1 MNEAYRQYLIDGER
15 AGARYALTAP
25 RNVPFGIAGSQ
36 MGKRPGSSLEFIDH
50 REYQPGDDLRRIDW
64 GGFARSDKL
73 TVKLYRDE
81 VSPHLDVVIDGS
93 CSMALED
100 GPKAQ
105 ATLGLAA
112 VFATAASNVGYSH
125 TAWIAEDGCQQ
136 VDNGADRPSIW
147 DGLNFTYREDLARSF
162 AKLRP
167 AWRPFGL
174 RVLLSDLLWDGDP
187 LTVLAQ
193 FAERATAVVVV
204 QILAEADVNPTERGN
219 IRLVDS
225 ETEAVQEIFVDAAAE
240 KRYSDALARHQESW
254 HLAAKQTGA
263 IITTVIAEQILS
275 DWRLEALVAAE
286 VLTIA

>member
-1 MNEAYRQYLIDGER
+1 MNETYRQYLIDGER

-100 GPKAQ
+100 SHKAQ

-125 TAWIAEDGCQQ
+125 TAWLAGDGCQQ
-136 VDNGADRPSIW
+136 VGNGADRPSIW
-147 DGLNFTYREDLARSF
+147 DELDFTYRGDLSTSF
-162 AKLRP
+162 AKLP
-167 AWRPFGL
+167 PSWRPFGL
-174 RVLLSDLLWDGDP
+174 RVLISDLLWPGDP
-187 LTVLAQ
+187 LTVLAR
-193 FAERATAVVVV
+193 FAERATVVVVV
-204 QILAEADVNPTERGN
+204 QVLAEVDVNPTERGN
-219 IRLVDS
+219 IQLVDL

-240 KRYSDALARHQESW
+240 KRYRAALARHQESW
-254 HLAAKQTGA
+254 HLAAKQTGT
-263 IITTVIAEQILS
+263 IITTVVAEHILA

>member
-1 MNEAYRQYLIDGER
+1 MNETYRQYLIDGER

-25 RNVPFGIAGSQ
+25 RNIPFGVAGSQ

-64 GGFARSDKL
+64 SGFARSDKL

-93 CSMALED
+93 CSMTLED
-100 GPKAQ
+100 TPKAQ

-125 TAWIAEDGCQQ
+125 TAWIAGDGCQQ
-136 VDNGADRPSIW
+136 VGNGTDRPSIW
-147 DGLNFTYREDLARSF
+147 GGLDFTYRGNLSTSF
-162 AKLRP
+162 AKLP
-167 AWRPFGL
+167 PSWRPFGL
-174 RVLLSDLLWDGDP
+174 RVLLSDLLWHGDA
-187 LTVLAQ
+187 LTTLAR
-193 FAERATAVVVV
+193 FAEQATAVIVV
-204 QILAEADVNPTERGN
+204 QVLAEADVNPTERGN

-225 ETEAVQEIFVDAAAE
+225 ETDQVQEIFVDAAAE
-240 KRYSDALARHQESW
+240 KRYHAAFARHQESW

-263 IITTVIAEQILS
+263 IMTTVVAEHILS
-275 DWRLEALVAAE
+275 DWRLEGLVAAD

>member
-1 MNEAYRQYLIDGER
+1 MNETYQQYLIDGER
-15 AGARYALTAP
+15 AGTRYALTAP
-25 RNVPFGIAGSQ
+25 RNIPFGIAGSQ

-81 VSPHLDVVIDGS
+81 VNPHLDVVIDGS
-93 CSMALED
+93 RSMALED
-100 GPKAQ
+100 SPKAQ

-125 TAWIAEDGCQQ
+125 TAWVAGDGCRQ
-136 VDNGADRPSIW
+136 VVNGADRPSIW
-147 DGLNFTYREDLARSF
+147 DEIDFNYRGALLTSLV
-162 AKLRP
+162 KLP
-167 AWRPFGL
+167 PSWCPFGL
-174 RVLLSDLLWDGDP
+174 RVLLSDLLCPGDP

-204 QILAEADVNPTERGN
+204 QVLAEVDVNPTERGN
-219 IRLVDS
+219 IRLIDS
-225 ETEAVQEIFVDAAAE
+225 ETETVQEIFVDAAAE
-240 KRYSDALARHQESW
+240 KRYRDAFARHQESW

-263 IITTVIAEQILS
+263 IMTTVVAEEILS
-275 DWRLEALVAAE
+275 DWRLEALAAAE
-286 VLTIA
+286 VLTIT

>member
-1 MNEAYRQYLIDGER
+1 MNETYRQYLIDGER
-15 AGARYALTAP
+15 AGAQYALTAP

-100 GPKAQ
+100 SPKAQ

-125 TAWIAEDGCQQ
+125 TTWVAGDGCQQ

-147 DGLNFTYREDLARSF
+147 DGLDFTYREDLLRSF
-162 AKLRP
+162 VKLP
-167 AWRPFGL
+167 PSWRPFGL
-174 RVLLSDLLWDGDP
+174 RVLLSDLLWSGDP

-204 QILAEADVNPTERGN
+204 QVLAEADMNPTERGN
-219 IRLVDS
+219 LRLVDS
-225 ETEAVQEIFVDAAAE
+225 ETGAAQEIFVDAAAE
-240 KRYSDALARHQESW
+240 QRYSDALARHQESW

-263 IITTVIAEQILS
+263 IMTTMIAEQILS

-286 VLTIA
+286 LLTIA

>member
-1 MNEAYRQYLIDGER
+1 MNETYRQYLIDGER

-25 RNVPFGIAGSQ
+25 RDVPFGVAGGQ

-64 GGFARSDKL
+64 SGFARSDKL

-81 VSPHLDVVIDGS
+81 VNPHLDVVIDS
-93 CSMALED
+93 SRSMALENSR
-100 GPKAQ
+100 KAQ

-125 TAWIAEDGCQQ
+125 TAWWAGDGCQQ
-136 VDNGADRPSIW
+136 IDNGRDRPSIW
-147 DGLNFTYREDLARSF
+147 EGLDFTYRGDLPTSF
-162 AKLRP
+162 IKLP
-167 AWRPFGL
+167 PSWRPFGL
-174 RVLLSDLLWDGDP
+174 RFLISDLLWPGDP
-187 LTVLAQ
+187 LALLAQ
-193 FAERATAVVVV
+193 FAEQASAVVVV
-204 QILAEADVNPTERGN
+204 QVLGEADVDPTERGN

-225 ETEAVQEIFVDAAAE
+225 ETDQAQEIFVDAAAE
-240 KRYSDALARHQESW
+240 KRYRDALAHHQESW

-263 IITTVIAEQILS
+263 VMTTVGAEEVLR
-275 DWRLEALVAAE
+275 DWRLEALVAAG

>member
-25 RNVPFGIAGSQ
+25 RNVPFGRAGSQ
-36 MGKRPGSSLEFIDH
+36 TGKRPGSSLEFIDH
-50 REYQPGDDLRRIDW
+50 REYQPGDDLRQIDW

-81 VSPHLDVVIDGS
+81 VNPHLDVVIDGS

-100 GPKAQ
+100 SPKAQ

-125 TAWIAEDGCQQ
+125 TAWMAGDGCQQ

-147 DGLNFTYREDLARSF
+147 DRLDFEYRGDLSTSF
-162 AKLRP
+162 AKLP
-167 AWRPFGL
+167 PSWRPFGV
-174 RVLLSDLLWDGDP
+174 RVLISDLLWHGDP
-187 LTVLAQ
+187 LTMLAR

-204 QILAEADVNPTERGN
+204 QVLAEADVNPTERGN

-225 ETEAVQEIFVDAAAE
+225 ETDEMQEIFVDVTAE
-240 KRYSDALARHQESW
+240 KRYRAALARHQESW
-254 HLAAKQTGA
+254 HFAAKQTGS
-263 IITTVIAEQILS
+263 IITTVIAEHILS

>member
-1 MNEAYRQYLIDGER
+1 MNETYRQYLIDGER

-81 VSPHLDVVIDGS
+81 VSPHLDIVIDGS

-100 GPKAQ
+100 SPKAQ

-125 TAWIAEDGCQQ
+125 NAWVAGDGCRQ
-136 VDNGADRPSIW
+136 VHNGTDRPSIW
-147 DGLNFTYREDLARSF
+147 DAIDFAYRGDLSMSF
-162 AKLRP
+162 VKFAP
-167 AWRPFGL
+167 SWRPFGL
-174 RVLLSDLLWDGDP
+174 RVLLSDLLWPGDP
-187 LTVLAQ
+187 LTLLAQ
-193 FAERATAVVVV
+193 FSERATAVVVV
-204 QILAEADVNPTERGN
+204 QLLGEVDVNPTERGN

-225 ETEAVQEIFVDAAAE
+225 ETDAVQEIFLDSVAE
-240 KRYSDALARHQESW
+240 KRYRDAFGRHQESW

-263 IITTVIAEQILS
+263 VMTTVVAEEILS

-286 VLTIA
+286 VLTIT

>member
-1 MNEAYRQYLIDGER
+1 MNETYRQYLIDGER

-25 RNVPFGIAGSQ
+25 RNIPFGVAGSQ

-73 TVKLYRDE
+73 TVKVYRDE

-93 CSMALED
+93 TSMALED
-100 GPKAQ
+100 SPKAQ

-125 TAWIAEDGCQQ
+125 TAWLAGDGCQQ
-136 VDNGADRPSIW
+136 VHNGADRPSIW
-147 DGLNFTYREDLARSF
+147 EGLDFTYRGDLPTSF
-162 AKLRP
+162 AKLP
-167 AWRPFGL
+167 PSWRPFGL
-174 RVLLSDLLWDGDP
+174 RVLLSDLLWVGDP
-187 LTVLAQ
+187 LRMLAQ
-193 FAERATAVVVV
+193 FAERATAVIVV
-204 QILAEADVNPTERGN
+204 QVLAEADVDPTAHGN

-225 ETEAVQEIFVDAAAE
+225 ETDQAQEIFVDTAAE
-240 KRYSDALARHQESW
+240 KRYHDALTRHQESW

-263 IITTVIAEQILS
+263 IMTTLVAEEILS
-275 DWRLEALVAAE
+275 SWRLEALVAAE

>member
-1 MNEAYRQYLIDGER
+1 MNETYRQYLIDGER

-25 RNVPFGIAGSQ
+25 RNVPFGVAGSQ

-93 CSMALED
+93 CSMALENS
-100 GPKAQ
+100 PKAQ

-112 VFATAASNVGYSH
+112 VFATAAANVGYSH
-125 TAWIAEDGCQQ
+125 SAWVAGDGYRQ
-136 VDNGADRPSIW
+136 VNNGTDRPSVW
-147 DGLNFTYREDLARSF
+147 DGIDFVHRGDLSTSF
-162 AKLRP
+162 AKLP
-167 AWRPFGL
+167 PSWRPFGL
-174 RVLLSDLLWDGDP
+174 RVLLSDLLWPGDA
-187 LTVLAQ
+187 LAALSHL
-193 FAERATAVVVV
+193 AERATAVIVV
-204 QILAEADVNPTERGN
+204 QVLAEIDVNPMERGN

-225 ETEAVQEIFVDAAAE
+225 ETDEVQEIFLDAAAG
-240 KRYSDALARHQESW
+240 KRYRDAFARHQENW

-263 IITTVIAEQILS
+263 IMTTVVAEHILS
-275 DWRLEALVAAE
+275 DWRLEALVAVEA
-286 VLTIA
+286 LNIT

>member
-1 MNEAYRQYLIDGER
+1 MNETYRQYLIDGER

-73 TVKLYRDE
+73 TVKVYRDE

-93 CSMALED
+93 RSMALED
-100 GPKAQ
+100 SPKAQ

-125 TAWIAEDGCQQ
+125 AAWIAGDGCRQ
-136 VDNGADRPSIW
+136 VDNGTDRPSIW
-147 DGLNFTYREDLARSF
+147 DGLDLTYREDLSMSF
-162 AKLRP
+162 VKLP
-167 AWRPFGL
+167 PSWRPFGL
-174 RVLLSDLLWDGDP
+174 RVLLSDLLWSGDP

-204 QILAEADVNPTERGN
+204 QVLAEADVNPTERGN

-225 ETEAVQEIFVDAAAE
+225 ETEIVQEIFVDAAAE
-240 KRYSDALARHQESW
+240 KRYNAALARHQESW
-254 HLAAKQTGA
+254 HLAARQTGA
-263 IITTVIAEQILS
+263 IMTTVIAEQILS

>member
-1 MNEAYRQYLIDGER
+1 MDEAYRQYLIDGER

-36 MGKRPGSSLEFIDH
+36 MGKRPGSSLEFIDY

-100 GPKAQ
+100 SPKAQ

-125 TAWIAEDGCQQ
+125 TAWIAGDGCQQ

-147 DGLNFTYREDLARSF
+147 DGLDFTYREDLSRSF
-162 AKLRP
+162 VILPP

-174 RVLLSDLLWDGDP
+174 RVLLSDLLWSADP

-204 QILAEADVNPTERGN
+204 QVLAEADVNPTERGN

-225 ETEAVQEIFVDAAAE
+225 ETETVQEIFVDAAAE

-263 IITTVIAEQILS
+263 IMTTVIAEQILS

>member
-1 MNEAYRQYLIDGER
+1 MNETYRQYLIDGER

-25 RNVPFGIAGSQ
+25 RNVPFGVAGSQ

-93 CSMALED
+93 CSMALENS
-100 GPKAQ
+100 PKAQ

-112 VFATAASNVGYSH
+112 VFATAAANVGYSH
-125 TAWIAEDGCQQ
+125 SAWVAGDGYRQ
-136 VDNGADRPSIW
+136 VNNGTDRPSVW
-147 DGLNFTYREDLARSF
+147 DGIDFVHRGDLSTSF
-162 AKLRP
+162 AKLP
-167 AWRPFGL
+167 PSWRPFGL
-174 RVLLSDLLWDGDP
+174 RVLLSDLLWPGDA
-187 LTVLAQ
+187 LAALSHL
-193 FAERATAVVVV
+193 AERATAVIVV
-204 QILAEADVNPTERGN
+204 QVLAEIDVNPMERGN

-225 ETEAVQEIFVDAAAE
+225 ETDEVQEIFLDAAAG
-240 KRYSDALARHQESW
+240 KRYRDAFARHQENW

-263 IITTVIAEQILS
+263 IMTTVVAEHILS

-286 VLTIA
+286 ALNIT